1 MRIAGSPISL
11 GCHYYVIKRK
21 NSFKVQQLSENL
33 CAIWGTSA
41 EGHCS
46 KPFVWQYNSSR
57 ADGLYAI
64 HEFAWSRIRP
74 DDFALKAKITTWLIN
89 ERRSGNLQP
98 LVTEDV
104 LDKVKSL
111 PRLKLNEIID
121 RLLMYFHHI
130 KQRPGTSLFFNF
142 HENDQVTRYQIAA
155 WTESEDDDEAIGFL
169 RLAIFS
175 KLLLWER
182 YELSLT
188 MEGWERLESLENR
201 NQTSQQGFV
210 AMWFGSEMSKAFSEG
225 FSPGIS
231 DAGFQPFRID
241 QKEHANKIDDEII
254 AEIRRSRFVVADFTC
269 PLLSYPE
276 GKITPNARG
285 GVYYEAGFA
294 QGLNIPVIWTVRA
307 DCLEHVHF
315 DVRQFAHIVWNEPAD
330 LRVSLY
336 NRIRALIV

>member
-1 MRIAGSPISL
+1 M
-11 GCHYYVIKRK
+11 
-21 NSFKVQQLSENL
+21 QQLSENL

-41 EGHCS
+41 EGQCS

-64 HEFAWSRIRP
+64 HEFARARIQP
-74 DDFALKAKITTWLIN
+74 EDFKLKAKITTWLID
-89 ERRSGNLQP
+89 ERRSGNSNP

-104 LDKVKSL
+104 LDKIKSL
-111 PRLKLNEIID
+111 PRLKLNERID

-130 KQRPGTSLFFNF
+130 GQRPGTNLYLNLLDD
-142 HENDQVTRYQIAA
+142 DQKTRYQIAA

-169 RLAIFS
+169 KLAEFS
-175 KLLLWER
+175 NLLRWNR
-182 YELSLT
+182 VELSLT

-210 AMWFGSEMSKAFSEG
+210 AMWFGNEMDTAFSEG
-225 FSPGIS
+225 FEPGIF

-254 AEIRRSRFVVADFTC
+254 AEIRKSRFLVADFTC
-269 PLLSYPE
+269 PILPFPE
-276 GKITPNARG
+276 GKFTPNARG

-294 QGLNIPVIWTVRA
+294 QGLNIPVIWTVRT

-330 LRVSLY
+330 LRTKLY